1 MALDTSVEGH
11 PADPATDRTG
21 GVSASAGFR
30 KLPWARVG
38 AVFGV
43 LIPFALLVRYATV
56 TGPSFDGA
64 MNLQVAENLS
74 NGLGYVRFYGEL
86 VEFPFE
92 IQTSGAY
99 IFLAAAF
106 IKVFG
111 GGTFVYELPNLL
123 FLGLLLVS
131 VSYGLRSWPVLRT
144 IGPFIV
150 LFATP
155 GMVENS
161 MKGYGEY
168 VVAALVIAA
177 FVLVGAAAAGNRR
190 PVLAVG
196 TAFALIGVALTVKII
211 ALLAL
216 PVLLLGLVG
225 VALAR
230 PAVRRSGLAATVLCT
245 ALPLILVE
253 LHRLV
258 SLGPA
263 DYVSYWTNLLG
274 FVGAQAGVSEAAG
287 ITPDSGVGPVRKI
300 ADHVHLLS
308 VATGINPVL
317 LLLALGLPFITLIAL
332 FVTRQLPWQRWLA
345 LPGTLLAVMLA
356 SYAGGYLIWWLAITP
371 TSKAWLR
378 RLVIALIAIV
388 FLALLL
394 AGMAK
399 DSWNARSTTAESN
412 PRSLLARTGWAIV
425 AVLAVV
431 CLLPAVTTM
440 SKQVRSIASA
450 DSSSIDSAERLAQAA
465 SSLAAEGNTM
475 YGSGWWSA
483 PVVALYGDI
492 SLGNLETVS
501 ACDPATG
508 IPSGNAYLV
517 WDFYAVAIASKVPQ
531 STRYDFTELPD
542 SKGRYGAIWK
552 ITPKPTVTC

>member
-1 MALDTSVEGH
+1 MALDTSIDEH
-11 PADPATDRTG
+11 PAEPAPGRTG
-21 GVSASAGFR
+21 GVSVSDGFR
-30 KLPWARVG
+30 GLPWSGVG
-38 AVFGV
+38 AVIGV
-43 LIPFALLVRYATV
+43 LIPFALLVRSAMV

-74 NGLGYVRFYGEL
+74 NGWGYVRFYGEL

-131 VSYGLRSWPVLRT
+131 VSHGLRNWPVLRT

-177 FVLVGAAAAGNRR
+177 FVMIGAAAAGARR
-190 PVLAVG
+190 PVPLVCS
-196 TAFALIGVALTVKII
+196 AFALAGVALTVKII

-230 PAVRRSGLAATVLCT
+230 PAVRRSRLAAAVLCT
-245 ALPLILVE
+245 AVPLILVE
-253 LHRLV
+253 LHRLI

-263 DYVSYWTNLLG
+263 DYVSYWTHLLG
-274 FVGAQAGVSEAAG
+274 FVGAQAGVSQAAG
-287 ITPDSGVGPVRKI
+287 VKPDSGVGRVQKI
-300 ADHVHLLS
+300 ADHVDLLS

-317 LLLALGLPFITLIAL
+317 LLLTLGLPFVTLIAL
-332 FVTRQLPWQRWLA
+332 FATRRLPWQRWLA

-378 RLVIALIAIV
+378 RLVIALVAIV

-394 AGMAK
+394 AGLAK

-412 PRSLLARTGWAIV
+412 PRSLLARTGWTIV
-425 AVLAVV
+425 AVLAAV

-440 SKQVRSIASA
+440 SNQVRSVASA
-450 DSSSIDSAERLAQAA
+450 DSSGINSVEQLAQSA
-465 SSLAAEGNTM
+465 SSLAAAGNTL

-483 PVVALYGDI
+483 PVVALYGDV
-492 SLGNLETVS
+492 SMGNLETVS
-501 ACDPATG
+501 ACDPVTG
-508 IPSGNAYLV
+508 IPTGNAYLV
-517 WDFYAVAIASKVPQ
+517 WDFDAVTIASKVPQ

-542 SKGRYGAIWK
+542 SKGKYGAIWK